1 MRASQLEKVM
11 PVRAKRPMRSQR
23 ARLTEGAGVAHGLAP
38 GHRVELRSNRF
49 DRAVVGGRID
59 LRVAAILR
67 VRWPLRQTCALV
79 PRVACPRVPRRR
91 SGGPTLSPHRP
102 TLADVAAAAHVS
114 VSTASLAFSGAG
126 PIAAAT
132 RQRVLDAA
140 AALDYS
146 GPNPLGRQL
155 RRGRSGIVGVVVG
168 DSLRRSFRDPVSI
181 QVLDGLVSTLGPLD
195 LGVLLIPGS
204 SDPAGPAVDPLLE
217 TAAMDVAVIMWGGT
231 TDDPML
237 GALRRRGTPTV
248 LVEGQHAAG
257 RGVGRASTTAVG
269 CGRPRSTC
277 SRSATPGS
285 RRSRSRSTA
294 AAARARRARPDG
306 PPRLGD
312 HPPPARRGDRRG
324 RHPVAIWE
332 TPASLVEHGRTAGIA
347 LLSAPDRPT
356 AIACQSDLL
365 ASGVVL
371 AAREL
376 GLRVPEDVSVSGFDG
391 LDLPWLAPDVL
402 TTVVQPLAEKGAAIG
417 HAVEDFLAG
426 EGPSPRE
433 LPVEPADRHDDRVRP
448 PDRQLRRTTAWAL
461 PSTRTP
467 VDGDGQVDAG
477 GAGLGVEGADDGDH
491 LDGRRA
497 RVGHRDGTREA
508 HLVVERPRRGPRPS
522 RRRRSTAAPMVHM
535 PCAMTPGRPTEVATR
550 SFQWIGL
557 KSPLAPAYR
566 TRRARSTVISRRATS
581 SPTASGGRS

>member
-1 MRASQLEKVM
+1 M
-11 PVRAKRPMRSQR
+11 
-23 ARLTEGAGVAHGLAP
+23 
-38 GHRVELRSNRF
+38 
-49 DRAVVGGRID
+49 
-59 LRVAAILR
+59 
-67 VRWPLRQTCALV
+67 
-79 PRVACPRVPRRR
+79 
-91 SGGPTLSPHRP
+91 SPQRP

-248 LVEGQHAAG
+248 LVEGQQLPDVASVG
-257 RGVGRASTTAVG
+257 IDDRGGMRQATEHLLSLGHTRIASVTL
-269 CGRPRSTC
+269 PFD
-277 SRSATPGS
+277 
-285 RRSRSRSTA
+285 
-294 AAARARRARPDG
+294 RARGEGLVALDQMDHLNWEITRR
-306 PPRLGD
+306 RLTGVTD
-312 HPPPARRGDRRG
+312 AGVT
-324 RHPVAIWE
+324 PVAIWE

-347 LLSAPDRPT
+347 LLSLPERPT

-426 EGPSPRE
+426 EGPSRRE
-433 LPVEPADRHDDRVRP
+433 LPVSLRIGTTTGPA
-448 PDRQLRRTTAWAL
+448 
-461 PSTRTP
+461 
-467 VDGDGQVDAG
+467 
-477 GAGLGVEGADDGDH
+477 
-491 LDGRRA
+491 
-497 RVGHRDGTREA
+497 
-508 HLVVERPRRGPRPS
+508 
-522 RRRRSTAAPMVHM
+522 
-535 PCAMTPGRPTEVATR
+535 PTV
-550 SFQWIGL
+550 S
-557 KSPLAPAYR
+557 
-566 TRRARSTVISRRATS
+566 
-581 SPTASGGRS
+581 